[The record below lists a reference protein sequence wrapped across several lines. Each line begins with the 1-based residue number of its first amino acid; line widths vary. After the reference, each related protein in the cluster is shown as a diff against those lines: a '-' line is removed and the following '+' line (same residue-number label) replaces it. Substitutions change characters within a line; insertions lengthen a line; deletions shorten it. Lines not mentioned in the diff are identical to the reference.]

1 MLKVNKKSE
10 PQSFQ
15 QLKNNPKIRKWDD
28 FYQAENKEL
37 RDHLRQVRKYMLDYE
52 QLYNGTCLCPY
63 CERKVKLENSH
74 IEHIK
79 PRGKFQ
85 KLTFVYNNLIVSC
98 NAPDTCGQYKN
109 NKWKNTFI
117 NPVEENPTPYFHYS
131 ANGKIKED
139 NEYNNE
145 KDKVKDTVSI
155 LNLNHSSLV
164 DIRRTLFQQLNRYPK
179 EYIESA
185 DKFFSDFPSF
195 IRYYQKNYK

>member
-15 QLKNNPKIRKWDD
+15 ELKNNPGIKKWDD

-37 RDHLRQVRKYMLDYE
+37 RDQLRQVRKYMLDQE
-52 QLYNGTCLCPY
+52 QSYNSTYLCPY

-74 IEHIK
+74 IEHIR

-85 KLTFVYNNLIVSC
+85 KLTFVYDNLIVSC
-98 NAPDTCGQYKN
+98 NAPDTCGKYKN
-109 NKWKNTFI
+109 NKWKDTFI
-117 NPVEENPTPYFHYS
+117 NPVEENPTPSFHYS

-139 NEYNNE
+139 N
-145 KDKVKDTVSI
+145 KVKDTVSI

-164 DIRRTLFQQLNRYPK
+164 DIRRTLFQQLSKYPK
-179 EYIESA
+179 EYIEIA
-185 DKFFSDFPSF
+185 DKYFSDFPS
-195 IRYYQKNYK
+195 IICYYQKNYK